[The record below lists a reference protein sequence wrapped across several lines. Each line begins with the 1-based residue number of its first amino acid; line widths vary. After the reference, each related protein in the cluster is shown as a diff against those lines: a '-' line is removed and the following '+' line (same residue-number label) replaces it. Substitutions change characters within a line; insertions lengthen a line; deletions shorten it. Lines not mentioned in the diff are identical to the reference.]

1 MEGKQNNIFVYLID
15 VSNDPPKLIMQAHK
29 EDFAGRKALKIAPY
43 GFLHFVVA
51 ALQQIYAETDKII
64 EDQLSIF
71 WIAVIT

>member
-1 MEGKQNNIFVYLID
+1 
-15 VSNDPPKLIMQAHK
+15 MQAHK